1 MPDDM
6 PRTQPPPLS
15 RHAARERRQNW
26 PWMAAAAMLGGI
38 ALATRIAAWRTERRS
53 PPAGRF
59 VTVDGV
65 RLHYVERGAGRAL
78 IMLHGMGS
86 LLQDFTSS
94 VVDALAHD
102 YRVVVFDRPGYGY
115 STRPRRRAWTPQDQ
129 ARLIHMAATRL
140 GLERPI
146 VLGHSWGA
154 LVALAYAL
162 AYPYQTAAIVLLG
175 GYLFPLPRRDLA
187 MMGILRVPL
196 LAPLLRATVA
206 PAIAR
211 LVMPRLLRSVIFAP
225 NPIPIR
231 FRQEFPLELTYRS
244 SQLRAASEEALM
256 IRSAAAVL
264 SRHYAGLRVPAI
276 ILAGVADRV
285 VAPHAQSGRFYRTAP
300 NAAIRLLPRTG
311 HMIHHA
317 RPDAVCEAVDIA
329 REEAEAAS

>member
-1 MPDDM
+1 MPKDV
-6 PRTQPPPLS
+6 PRARPTRL
-15 RHAARERRQNW
+15 RGYEARERRRAW
-26 PWMAAAAMLGGI
+26 PWIAAAMLGGI
-38 ALATRIAAWRTERRS
+38 AVAARVAAWRAERRW
-53 PPAGRF
+53 PPKGRF

-78 IMLHGMGS
+78 VMLHGMGS

-196 LAPLLRATVA
+196 LAPLLRATLA

-244 SQLRAASEEALM
+244 S
-256 IRSAAAVL
+256 
-264 SRHYAGLRVPAI
+264 
-276 ILAGVADRV
+276 
-285 VAPHAQSGRFYRTAP
+285 
-300 NAAIRLLPRTG
+300 
-311 HMIHHA
+311 
-317 RPDAVCEAVDIA
+317 
-329 REEAEAAS
+329 